1 MFVEVNTFFYQTSTE
16 DASFQLM
23 AVGVLGLRGQ
33 LVRQHA
39 KGESKVER
47 EYATALNL
55 STAAKIVTERPR
67 TVTSAT

>member
-39 KGESKVER
+39 EGESKVER